1 MKNKKC
7 VIICGS
13 TGATTRMYN
22 ANLKPFLIL
31 RKKKVNPCP
40 GARGG
45 QKAFHTII
53 AKNYQPPRPEF
64 CTDELFGPGFAFS
77 ALSAK
82 SLNRHWSTT
91 DIIIKLLVYWA
102 CSCCCCKNPIT
113 ACCCFRALLKS
124 NGDLSL

>member
-1 MKNKKC
+1 MPR
-7 VIICGS
+7 S
-13 TGATTRMYN
+13 
-22 ANLKPFLIL
+22 
-31 RKKKVNPCP
+31 P
-40 GARGG
+40 GGG
-45 QKAFHTII
+45 QKAFHTTI

-77 ALSAK
+77 ALCAK

-113 ACCCFRALLKS
+113 ACCCFRRCSSPMATSRCNRSKISVRYCGCCWASCCCCCCCGCENLI
-124 NGDLSL
+124 